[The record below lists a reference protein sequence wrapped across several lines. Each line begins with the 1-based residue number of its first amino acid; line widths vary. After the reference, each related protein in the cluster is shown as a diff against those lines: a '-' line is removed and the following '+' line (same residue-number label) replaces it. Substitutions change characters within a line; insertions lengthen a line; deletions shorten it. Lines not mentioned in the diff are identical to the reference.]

1 MLSPIPDLMKIIAS
15 TDANFTTISHDGKPA
30 PYYLQGLDDQAK
42 QELSENH
49 GLLIDVR
56 EHL

>member
-1 MLSPIPDLMKIIAS
+1 MLTPIPDLMKIVAP
-15 TDANFTTISHDGKPA
+15 NQRRISA
-30 PYYLQGLDDQAK
+30 DQAK

-56 EHL
+56 EPAVQLISHAVYLK

>member
-1 MLSPIPDLMKIIAS
+1 MLTPIPDLMKIVAP
-15 TDANFTTISHDGKPA
+15 NQRRISA
-30 PYYLQGLDDQAK
+30 EQAK

-56 EHL
+56 EPAEHATKSRNRCD